1 MDVTEHSCTSPSE
14 NLEVSIKYHDSYNLE
29 KFGELK
35 LACEGDAGFDLRS
48 VHKNL
53 VSLYPGERLAINT
66 GISLAVP
73 YGYHVEIRPRS
84 GLAFNHMITVLNTPG
99 TIDSGYRGEIKV
111 ILINHSQT
119 AFSINYGD
127 KIAQA
132 VFIKHS
138 IPTFIKVDELDKTER
153 GEGRYGHTGSQ

>member
-1 MDVTEHSCTSPSE
+1 MYIVNYPIED
-14 NLEVSIKYHDSYNLE
+14 LEVFIKYHDTYNLE

-48 VHKNL
+48 VHRDSVL
-53 VSLYPGERLAINT
+53 LYPGERLAINT
-66 GISLAVP
+66 GISLSIP
-73 YGYHVEIRPRS
+73 LGYHVEIRPRS

-111 ILINHSQT
+111 ILINHSKT
-119 AFSINYGD
+119 VFNINYGD

-138 IPTFIKVDELDKTER
+138 IPKFIKVDELDKTER
-153 GEGRYGHTGSQ
+153 GEGRYGHTGLQ